1 MPTSDSAAWSARF
14 GLKPEE
20 LSPRVRLALTLLE
33 DEIVQLQDALA
44 RAQCEAERDPLTNV
58 LNRRG
63 FLREV
68 ARAVA
73 VLDRHASPAAL
84 LFVDLDG
91 FKALNDQ
98 FGHATGDAALAHV
111 ARLLEAHVRIEDQVG
126 RIGGDEFAV
135 LLTHTDQL
143 QADAKAASLGKLLA
157 AAPFEHEGRAHTLT
171 ASLGVTALQLE
182 ETPEQALSRADE
194 AMYAAKQAVK
204 RRAALEALG
213 AR

>member
-1 MPTSDSAAWSARF
+1 MSDSAAWSARF

-20 LSPRVRLALTLLE
+20 LSPRVRLALSLLE
-33 DEIVQLQDALA
+33 DEIGNLQEALA
-44 RAQCEAERDPLTNV
+44 RAQAEAERDPLTNV

-68 ARAVA
+68 ARAAA

-91 FKALNDQ
+91 FKTLNDQ
-98 FGHATGDAALAHV
+98 FGHATGDAALVHV
-111 ARLLEAHVRIEDQVG
+111 ARFLEAHVRIEDRVG

-135 LLTHTDQL
+135 LLTHTYQC
-143 QADAKAASLGKLLA
+143 QAETKAGGLAELLA
-157 AAPFEHEGRAHTLT
+157 ASTCIYQGREHALT
-171 ASLGVTALQLE
+171 ASLGVTALMPNE
-182 ETPEQALSRADE
+182 SPEQALSRADE
-194 AMYAAKQAVK
+194 AMYAAKQAIK
-204 RRAALEALG
+204 RRAALAELT